1 MNIASI
7 LATKGIKVYT
17 IGPGELIRQALRSL
31 ADHNVGALVVVDEAQ
46 QPVGIISE
54 RDIVREAARNER
66 LFSRP
71 VGEIM
76 TKEVILAQ
84 PQDDLETV
92 SHTMTEH
99 RIRQP
104 ADRRPRGADR
114 HRVDRRHLEGR
125 ARSVR
130 RRSGHAPDSDSEG
143 DRLTVDASTG

>member
-7 LATKGIKVYT
+7 LATKGINVYT
-17 IGPGELIRQALRSL
+17 IGPGALIRQALRSL
-31 ADHNVGALVVVDEAQ
+31 ADHNVGALVVVDESQ

-71 VGEIM
+71 VSEIM

-92 SHTMTEH
+92 SHAMTEH
-99 RIRQP
+99 RIRHLP
-104 ADRRPRGADR
+104 I
-114 HRVDRRHLEGR
+114 VDREALIGIV
-125 ARSVR
+125 SI
-130 RRSGHAPDSDSEG
+130 G
-143 DRLTVDASTG
+143 DILKAQRDQYAGEVDTLQIQMLKETA